1 MKFLTAWFT
10 LSIASLL
17 LLPAVGSAAAP
28 SKSPTPKSSK
38 PPAPPI
44 QLVLNGKKLA
54 PEVAPRNVDGS
65 VIVPVRI
72 IAEELG
78 SKVTWDEKQR
88 KVTVV
93 KDETNIQLFIDKKN
107 ATAGGKSFQLEA
119 APTIIEG
126 NTMLPVRFVSE
137 QLGVKVSW
145 DERNQAVN
153 LSTPEKGKDD
163 KTPSK
168 TEKPGDKEP
177 GIVVGKP
184 GDKEPGT
191 VPADGKP
198 ASSFEPDNTVK
209 AGDKPDGTVKAGD
222 KPDSGKNAGKETG
235 TSPLPGGTNSP
246 AGGTSPGKSGSGQ
259 LLACVPAPGG
269 MQSTGGGTT
278 AAAGSQQPANGA
290 SPSANGAAQPANGST
305 SPVAG
310 GSQASN
316 ETASNGTAQ
325 SGSGTQQAA
334 GGTQPPAAGKQEA
347 SGDKSAANGLV
358 TVQSISLQ
366 GDTLTIKA
374 SDCARKPSIFR
385 LANPDRIVLDLPNA
399 QLDPALM
406 AKLNPQGEGTLPDKS
421 EFVTQIRYSLFSK
434 EASIVRI
441 VLDLP
446 QKGEL
451 RLASVQQN
459 GEITGKVSFGKTR
472 YRVFIDPGHG
482 GKDNGASSLH
492 NRHEKD
498 AVLSLGRKVAALLE
512 KEPKIEVTM
521 TRSDD
526 TFIELEDRPTM
537 ANNADADLF
546 ISIHA
551 NSAGKETVGGTE
563 TYYWTEQSLDFAK
576 LMHEHLIEATGFPDR
591 KVKQERFVVIKNS
604 TMPAV
609 LLEIGFLSNRTEEEL
624 LYQDA
629 FQNKVAAS
637 IVTAIKKQLNL
648 E

>member
-54 PEVAPRNVDGS
+54 PEVAPRNVDGN

-145 DERNQAVN
+145 EEPTQSVILA
-153 LSTPEKGKDD
+153 TPEKSKDD
-163 KTPSK
+163 KAPSK
-168 TEKPGDKEP
+168 TDKPGVKEP
-177 GIVVGKP
+177 S
-184 GDKEPGT
+184 

-209 AGDKPDGTVKAGD
+209 AGDKPN
-222 KPDSGKNAGKETG
+222 SGKNDGKD
-235 TSPLPGGTNSP
+235 N
-246 AGGTSPGKSGSGQ
+246 GTSPGKDSSGQ
-259 LLACVPAPGG
+259 LLACVPVAGG
-269 MQSTGGGTT
+269 MQSTSGGAT
-278 AAAGSQQPANGA
+278 AAAGSQQAVTN
-290 SPSANGAAQPANGST
+290 ST
-305 SPVAG
+305 QTAAG
-310 GSQASN
+310 GNQPVNGNTQSAAGGAQASN
-316 ETASNGTAQ
+316 GAVQAAANDANQ
-325 SGSGTQQAA
+325 PGSGVQQTTN
-334 GGTQPPAAGKQEA
+334 GTQPPVAGKPETA
-347 SGDKSAANGLV
+347 GEKKATNGVV

-366 GDTLTIKA
+366 GDTLTIKT
-374 SDCARKPSIFR
+374 SDCARKPNIFR
-385 LANPDRIVLDLPNA
+385 LANPDRVVLDLPNA

-434 EASIVRI
+434 EASIVRM

-459 GEITGKVSFGKTR
+459 GEITGKISFGKTR
-472 YRVFIDPGHG
+472 YRVYIDPGHG
-482 GKDNGASSLH
+482 GKDNGASSL
-492 NRHEKD
+492 NKRYEKD
-498 AVLSLGRKVAALLE
+498 FVLSLGQKVTALLE

-521 TRSDD
+521 TRSND
-526 TFIELEDRPTM
+526 TFIELDERPNM

-546 ISIHA
+546 VSIHA
-551 NSAGKETVGGTE
+551 NSAGSETVGGTE

-576 LMHEHLIEATGFPDR
+576 LMHKYLLEATGFPDR
-591 KVKQERFVVIKNS
+591 KVKQERFVVIKKS

-609 LLEIGFLSNRTEEEL
+609 LLEVGFLTNRAEEEQM
-624 LYQDA
+624 YQDA

>member
-28 SKSPTPKSSK
+28 SKSSTPKSSK

-78 SKVTWDEKQR
+78 SKVAWDEKQR

-145 DERNQAVN
+145 EEPTQSVI
-153 LSTPEKGKDD
+153 LSTPDKSKDD
-163 KTPSK
+163 KAPSK
-168 TEKPGDKEP
+168 TDKPGAKEP
-177 GIVVGKP
+177 S
-184 GDKEPGT
+184 

-209 AGDKPDGTVKAGD
+209 AGDKPD
-222 KPDSGKNAGKETG
+222 SGKNDGKE
-235 TSPLPGGTNSP
+235 N
-246 AGGTSPGKSGSGQ
+246 GTSPGKDSSGP
-259 LLACVPAPGG
+259 LLACVPAAGG
-269 MQSTGGGTT
+269 MQSTSGGVT
-278 AAAGSQQPANGA
+278 AATGSQQAVIGGTQSAAGGAQASNGAVQGAANGA
-290 SPSANGAAQPANGST
+290 NQP
-305 SPVAG
+305 
-310 GSQASN
+310 
-316 ETASNGTAQ
+316 
-325 SGSGTQQAA
+325 GSGAQQTTS
-334 GGTQPPAAGKQEA
+334 GTQPPVA
-347 SGDKSAANGLV
+347 SKPETAGDKGATNGVV
-358 TVQSISLQ
+358 TVQAISLQ
-366 GDTLTIKA
+366 GDTLTIKT
-374 SDCARKPSIFR
+374 SDCARKPNIFR

-434 EASIVRI
+434 EASIVRM

-459 GEITGKVSFGKTR
+459 GEITGKISFGKTR
-472 YRVFIDPGHG
+472 YRVYIDPGHG
-482 GKDNGASSLH
+482 GKDNGASSL
-492 NRHEKD
+492 NKRYEKD
-498 AVLSLGRKVAALLE
+498 FVLALGQKVTALLE

-521 TRSDD
+521 TRSND
-526 TFIELEDRPTM
+526 TFIELDERPNM

-546 ISIHA
+546 VSIHA
-551 NSAGKETVGGTE
+551 NSAGSETVGGTE

-576 LMHEHLIEATGFPDR
+576 LMHKYLVEATGFPDR
-591 KVKQERFVVIKNS
+591 KVKQERFVVIKKS

-609 LLEIGFLSNRTEEEL
+609 LLEVGFLTNRAEEEQM
-624 LYQDA
+624 YQDA

>member
-54 PEVAPRNVDGS
+54 PEVAPRNVDGN

-93 KDETNIQLFIDKKN
+93 KDETSIQLFIDKKN

-145 DERNQAVN
+145 EEPTQSVILA
-153 LSTPEKGKDD
+153 TPEKSKDD
-163 KTPSK
+163 KAPSK
-168 TEKPGDKEP
+168 TDKPGVKEP
-177 GIVVGKP
+177 S
-184 GDKEPGT
+184 

-198 ASSFEPDNTVK
+198 ASSFDPD
-209 AGDKPDGTVKAGD
+209 ATVKAGD
-222 KPDSGKNAGKETG
+222 KPDSEKKAGKDNG
-235 TSPLPGGTNSP
+235 TPPGGTP
-246 AGGTSPGKSGSGQ
+246 ATGGTSPAKGGSGPM
-259 LLACVPAPGG
+259 LACVPTAGG
-269 MQSTGGGTT
+269 MQSTSGGAT
-278 AAAGSQQPANGA
+278 AAAGSQQAATGGTQTAAGGNQP
-290 SPSANGAAQPANGST
+290 ANGAAQTVTGGAQASSGAVQGAANGADQ
-305 SPVAG
+305 P
-310 GSQASN
+310 
-316 ETASNGTAQ
+316 
-325 SGSGTQQAA
+325 GSGAQQTTS
-334 GGTQPPAAGKQEA
+334 GTQPPVAGKPETD
-347 SGDKSAANGLV
+347 GDKKATNGVV

-366 GDTLTIKA
+366 GDTLTIKT

-385 LANPDRIVLDLPNA
+385 LANPDRVVLDLPNA

-406 AKLNPQGEGTLPDKS
+406 AKLNSQGEGTLPDKS

-434 EASIVRI
+434 EASIVRM

-472 YRVFIDPGHG
+472 YRVYIDPGHG
-482 GKDNGASSLH
+482 GKDNGASSL
-492 NRHEKD
+492 NKRHEKD
-498 AVLSLGRKVAALLE
+498 FVLSLGQKVTALLE

-521 TRSDD
+521 TRSND
-526 TFIELEDRPTM
+526 TFIELDERPNM

-546 ISIHA
+546 VSIHA
-551 NSAGKETVGGTE
+551 NSAGSETVGGTE

-576 LMHEHLIEATGFPDR
+576 LMHKYLVEATGFPDR
-591 KVKQERFVVIKNS
+591 KVKQERFVVIKKS

-609 LLEIGFLSNRTEEEL
+609 LLEVGFLTNRSEEEL
-624 LYQDA
+624 MYQDA

>member
-28 SKSPTPKSSK
+28 SKSSTPKSSK

-78 SKVTWDEKQR
+78 SKVAWDEKQR

-145 DERNQAVN
+145 EEPTQSVI
-153 LSTPEKGKDD
+153 LSTPEKSKDD

-168 TEKPGDKEP
+168 TDKPGGKEP
-177 GIVVGKP
+177 GS
-184 GDKEPGT
+184 
-191 VPADGKP
+191 VPPDGKP

-209 AGDKPDGTVKAGD
+209 AGDKPDSEKKAGKD
-222 KPDSGKNAGKETG
+222 NG
-235 TSPLPGGTNSP
+235 TSPLPGGTTP
-246 AGGTSPGKSGSGQ
+246 AGGTPPAKGGSGP
-259 LLACVPAPGG
+259 LLACVPAAGG
-269 MQSTGGGTT
+269 MQSTSGGAT
-278 AAAGSQQPANGA
+278 AAAGSQQAATGGTQTAAGGNQP
-290 SPSANGAAQPANGST
+290 ANGAAQTVTGS
-305 SPVAG
+305 A
-310 GSQASN
+310 QASN
-316 ETASNGTAQ
+316 GAVQGAANGTGQPGGDAQ
-325 SGSGTQQAA
+325 QKM
-334 GGTQPPAAGKQEA
+334 GGTQPPATGKPETA
-347 SGDKSAANGLV
+347 GDKSAANGLV

-366 GDTLTIKA
+366 GDTLTIKT

-385 LANPDRIVLDLPNA
+385 LANPDRIVMDLPNA

-434 EASIVRI
+434 EASIVRM

-459 GEITGKVSFGKTR
+459 GEITGKISFGKTR

-482 GKDNGASSLH
+482 GKDNGASSL
-492 NRHEKD
+492 NKRHEKD
-498 AVLSLGRKVAALLE
+498 FVLSLGQKVAALLE

-526 TFIELEDRPTM
+526 TFIELEERPNL

-546 ISIHA
+546 VSIHA

-576 LMHEHLIEATGFPDR
+576 LMHRYLVEATGFPDR
-591 KVKQERFVVIKNS
+591 KVKQERFVVIRNS

-609 LLEIGFLSNRTEEEL
+609 LLEIGFLTNRAEEEL
-624 LYQDA
+624 MYQDA
-629 FQNKVAAS
+629 FQSKVAAS

>member
-1 MKFLTAWFT
+1 MKFLTACFT

-54 PEVAPRNVDGS
+54 PEVAPRNVGGN

-72 IAEELG
+72 IVEELG

-107 ATAGGKSFQLEA
+107 AKVGGKPFQLEA

-126 NTMLPVRFVSE
+126 STMLPVRFVSE

-145 DERNQAVN
+145 DERNKSVN
-153 LSTPEKGKDD
+153 LSTTEKGKDD

-168 TEKPGDKEP
+168 TEKPGEKET
-177 GIVVGKP
+177 GS
-184 GDKEPGT
+184 

-198 ASSFEPDNTVK
+198 ASSLEPGN
-209 AGDKPDGTVKAGD
+209 TVKAGD
-222 KPDSGKNAGKETG
+222 KPDSGKNTGKENG
-235 TSPLPGGTNSP
+235 ASPLPGGTSP
-246 AGGTSPGKSGSGQ
+246 AGKTSPGKSGSGQ
-259 LLACVPAPGG
+259 LLACVPASGG
-269 MQSTGGGTT
+269 MQSTSGGG
-278 AAAGSQQPANGA
+278 ASAAGGIQQAANGGTQA
-290 SPSANGAAQPANGST
+290 ANGGNQPTSGVTQTANGGAEPANGST
-305 SPVAG
+305 QKTAG
-310 GSQASN
+310 SAQAP
-316 ETASNGTAQ
+316 NGAAQ
-325 SGSGTQQAA
+325 GATNGVEQPGYGAQQTTN
-334 GGTQPPAAGKQEA
+334 GTQPPVAGKLETA
-347 SGDKSAANGLV
+347 GDKRATNGLV
-358 TVQSISLQ
+358 TVQAISLQ
-366 GDTLTIKA
+366 GDTLTIKT
-374 SDCARKPSIFR
+374 SDCARKPSMFR
-385 LANPDRIVLDLPNA
+385 LANPDRVVLDLPNA

-406 AKLNPQGEGTLPDKS
+406 AKLNLQGEGTLPDKS

-446 QKGEL
+446 QKGEF

-459 GEITGKVSFGKTR
+459 GEITGKISFGKTR

-482 GKDNGASSLH
+482 GKDNGASSLIK
-492 NRHEKD
+492 RHEKD
-498 AVLSLGRKVAALLE
+498 FVLSLGQKVAALLE

-526 TFIELEDRPTM
+526 TFIELEERPNL

-546 ISIHA
+546 VSIHA

-576 LMHEHLIEATGFPDR
+576 LMHMYLVEATGFPDR

-609 LLEIGFLSNRTEEEL
+609 LLEIGFLTNQSEEEL
-624 LYQDA
+624 MYQDA
-629 FQNKVAAS
+629 FQSKVAAS
-637 IVTAIKKQLNL
+637 IVAAIKKQLNL

>member
-28 SKSPTPKSSK
+28 SKSSTPKSSK

-44 QLVLNGKKLA
+44 QLVLNGKKLV

-145 DERNQAVN
+145 DERNQSVN
-153 LSTPEKGKDD
+153 LSTPEKNKDD
-163 KTPSK
+163 KTPAK
-168 TEKPGDKEP
+168 TEKPGEKEP
-177 GIVVGKP
+177 GS
-184 GDKEPGT
+184 

-209 AGDKPDGTVKAGD
+209 AGDKPD
-222 KPDSGKNAGKETG
+222 SGKSAAGKENG
-235 TSPLPGGTNSP
+235 TSPLPGGT
-246 AGGTSPGKSGSGQ
+246 AQTGGTSPGKNGSGQ

-269 MQSTGGGTT
+269 MQSTSGGAT
-278 AAAGSQQPANGA
+278 AAAGSQQAASGVTQAVSGGSQPVNGSTPTGA
-290 SPSANGAAQPANGST
+290 GGAQTPNGAAQGA
-305 SPVAG
+305 V
-310 GSQASN
+310 
-316 ETASNGTAQ
+316 
-325 SGSGTQQAA
+325 SGTVQPGGGVQQTT
-334 GGTQPPAAGKQEA
+334 GGTQTPADGKQEA
-347 SGDKSAANGLV
+347 AGDKNATNGLV

-366 GDTLTIKA
+366 GDTLTIKT

-385 LANPDRIVLDLPNA
+385 LANPDRIVLDLSNA

-406 AKLNPQGEGTLPDKS
+406 AKLNPQGEGTLQDKS

-434 EASIVRI
+434 EASIVRM

-459 GEITGKVSFGKTR
+459 GEITGKISFGKTR

-482 GKDNGASSLH
+482 GKDNGASSLN

-526 TFIELEDRPTM
+526 TFIELEDRPSM

-546 ISIHA
+546 VSIHA

-576 LMHEHLIEATGFPDR
+576 LMHKHLVEATGFPDR

-609 LLEIGFLSNRTEEEL
+609 LLEIGFLTNRAEEEL
-624 LYQDA
+624 MYQDA

-648 E
+648 D

>member
-1 MKFLTAWFT
+1 MKFLTACFT

-17 LLPAVGSAAAP
+17 LLPAVGLAAAP
-28 SKSPTPKSSK
+28 SKSSTPKSSK

-54 PEVAPRNVDGS
+54 PEVAPRNVGGS

-72 IAEELG
+72 IVEELG

-107 ATAGGKSFQLEA
+107 ATAGGKPFQLEA

-126 NTMLPVRFVSE
+126 STMLPVRFVSE

-145 DERNQAVN
+145 DERNQSVN

-168 TEKPGDKEP
+168 TEKPGAKEP
-177 GIVVGKP
+177 GS
-184 GDKEPGT
+184 GT
-191 VPADGKP
+191 ADGKP
-198 ASSFEPDNTVK
+198 ASSLEPDN
-209 AGDKPDGTVKAGD
+209 TVKAGD
-222 KPDSGKNAGKETG
+222 KPDSGKNAGKENG
-235 TSPLPGGTNSP
+235 ASPLPGGTSP
-246 AGGTSPGKSGSGQ
+246 AGGTSPGKSSSGQ
-259 LLACVPAPGG
+259 LLACVPAAGG
-269 MQSTGGGTT
+269 TQSTSGGTS
-278 AAAGSQQPANGA
+278 AAGGSQQAANVGA
-290 SPSANGAAQPANGST
+290 QTAIDGKQPANGST
-305 SPVAG
+305 QTLSG
-310 GSQASN
+310 GAQV
-316 ETASNGTAQ
+316 SNGAEQ
-325 SGSGTQQAA
+325 PGSGAQQTTS
-334 GGTQPPAAGKQEA
+334 GTQPPITGKQETA
-347 SGDKSAANGLV
+347 GDKKVTNGVV
-358 TVQSISLQ
+358 TVQAISLQ
-366 GDTLTIKA
+366 GDTLTIKT
-374 SDCARKPSIFR
+374 SDCARKPSMFR
-385 LANPDRIVLDLPNA
+385 LANPDRVVLDLPNA

-446 QKGEL
+446 QKGEF

-459 GEITGKVSFGKTR
+459 GEITGKISFGKTR

-482 GKDNGASSLH
+482 GKDNGASSL
-492 NRHEKD
+492 NKRHEKD
-498 AVLSLGRKVAALLE
+498 FVLSLGQKVAALLE

-526 TFIELEDRPTM
+526 TFIELEERPNL
-537 ANNADADLF
+537 ANNVDADLF
-546 ISIHA
+546 VSIHA

-576 LMHEHLIEATGFPDR
+576 LMHKYLVEATGFSDR

-609 LLEIGFLSNRTEEEL
+609 LLEIGFLTNQSEEEL
-624 LYQDA
+624 MYQDA
-629 FQNKVAAS
+629 FQSKVAAS

>member
-1 MKFLTAWFT
+1 MKILTAWFT

-54 PEVAPRNVDGS
+54 PEVAPRNVDGN

-93 KDETNIQLFIDKKN
+93 KDETSIQLFIDKKN

-145 DERNQAVN
+145 EEPTQSVILA
-153 LSTPEKGKDD
+153 TPEKSKDD
-163 KTPSK
+163 KAPSK
-168 TEKPGDKEP
+168 TDKPGVKEP
-177 GIVVGKP
+177 S
-184 GDKEPGT
+184 

-198 ASSFEPDNTVK
+198 ASSFDPD
-209 AGDKPDGTVKAGD
+209 ATVKAGD
-222 KPDSGKNAGKETG
+222 KPDSEKKAGKDNG
-235 TSPLPGGTNSP
+235 TSPGSTP
-246 AGGTSPGKSGSGQ
+246 ATGGTSPGKGGSGPM
-259 LLACVPAPGG
+259 LACVPTAGG
-269 MQSTGGGTT
+269 MQSTSGGTT
-278 AAAGSQQPANGA
+278 AAAGSQQAATGGTQTAAGGNQP
-290 SPSANGAAQPANGST
+290 ANGAAQTVSGGAQASSGAVQGAANGADQ
-305 SPVAG
+305 P
-310 GSQASN
+310 
-316 ETASNGTAQ
+316 
-325 SGSGTQQAA
+325 GSGAQQTTS
-334 GGTQPPAAGKQEA
+334 GTQPPVAGKPETD
-347 SGDKSAANGLV
+347 GDKKATNGVV

-366 GDTLTIKA
+366 GDTLTIKT

-385 LANPDRIVLDLPNA
+385 LANPDRVVLDLPNA

-434 EASIVRI
+434 EASIVRM

-472 YRVFIDPGHG
+472 YRVYIDPGHG
-482 GKDNGASSLH
+482 GKDNGASSL
-492 NRHEKD
+492 NKRHEKD
-498 AVLSLGRKVAALLE
+498 FVLSLGQKVTALLE

-521 TRSDD
+521 TRSND
-526 TFIELEDRPTM
+526 TFIELDERPNM

-546 ISIHA
+546 VSIHA
-551 NSAGKETVGGTE
+551 NSAGSETVGGTE

-576 LMHEHLIEATGFPDR
+576 LMHKYLVEATGFPDR
-591 KVKQERFVVIKNS
+591 KVKQERFVVIKKS

-609 LLEIGFLSNRTEEEL
+609 LLEVGFLTNRSEEEL
-624 LYQDA
+624 MYQDA

>member
-78 SKVTWDEKQR
+78 SKVAWDEKQR

-145 DERNQAVN
+145 EEPTQSVI
-153 LSTPEKGKDD
+153 LSTPEKSKDD
-163 KTPSK
+163 KAPSK
-168 TEKPGDKEP
+168 TDKPGVKEP
-177 GIVVGKP
+177 S
-184 GDKEPGT
+184 

-198 ASSFEPDNTVK
+198 ASSFDPDNTVK
-209 AGDKPDGTVKAGD
+209 AGDKPDSEKKAGKD
-222 KPDSGKNAGKETG
+222 NG
-235 TSPLPGGTNSP
+235 TSPLPGGTTP
-246 AGGTSPGKSGSGQ
+246 AGGTSPAKGGSGP
-259 LLACVPAPGG
+259 LLACVPAAGG
-269 MQSTGGGTT
+269 MQSTSGGAT
-278 AAAGSQQPANGA
+278 AAAGSQQAATGGTQTAAGGNQP
-290 SPSANGAAQPANGST
+290 ANGAAQTVTGS
-305 SPVAG
+305 A
-310 GSQASN
+310 QASN
-316 ETASNGTAQ
+316 GAVQGAANGTGQPGGDAQ
-325 SGSGTQQAA
+325 QKM
-334 GGTQPPAAGKQEA
+334 GGTQPPVTGKPETA
-347 SGDKSAANGLV
+347 GDKSAANGLV

-366 GDTLTIKA
+366 GDTLTIKT

-385 LANPDRIVLDLPNA
+385 LANPDRIVMDLPNA

-434 EASIVRI
+434 EASIVRM

-459 GEITGKVSFGKTR
+459 GEITGKISFGKTR

-482 GKDNGASSLH
+482 GKDNGASSL
-492 NRHEKD
+492 NKRHEKD
-498 AVLSLGRKVAALLE
+498 FVLSLGRKVAALLE

-526 TFIELEDRPTM
+526 TFIELEERPNL

-546 ISIHA
+546 VSIHA

-576 LMHEHLIEATGFPDR
+576 LMHRYLVEATGFPDR
-591 KVKQERFVVIKNS
+591 KVKQERFVVIRNS

-609 LLEIGFLSNRTEEEL
+609 LLEIGFLTNRAEEEL
-624 LYQDA
+624 MYQDA
-629 FQNKVAAS
+629 FQSKVAAS

>member
-54 PEVAPRNVDGS
+54 PEVAPRNVDGN

-93 KDETNIQLFIDKKN
+93 KDETSIQLFIDKKN

-145 DERNQAVN
+145 EESTQSVILA
-153 LSTPEKGKDD
+153 TPEKSKDD
-163 KTPSK
+163 KAPSK
-168 TEKPGDKEP
+168 TDKPGVKEP
-177 GIVVGKP
+177 S
-184 GDKEPGT
+184 

-198 ASSFEPDNTVK
+198 ASSFDPD
-209 AGDKPDGTVKAGD
+209 ATVKAGD
-222 KPDSGKNAGKETG
+222 KPDSEKKAGKDNG
-235 TSPLPGGTNSP
+235 TSPGSTP
-246 AGGTSPGKSGSGQ
+246 ATGGTSPGKGGSGPM
-259 LLACVPAPGG
+259 LACVPTAGG
-269 MQSTGGGTT
+269 MQSTSGGAT
-278 AAAGSQQPANGA
+278 AAAGSQQAATGGTQTAAGGNQP
-290 SPSANGAAQPANGST
+290 ANGAAQTVTGGAQASSGAVQGAANGADQ
-305 SPVAG
+305 P
-310 GSQASN
+310 
-316 ETASNGTAQ
+316 
-325 SGSGTQQAA
+325 GSGAQQTTS
-334 GGTQPPAAGKQEA
+334 GTQPPVAGKPETD
-347 SGDKSAANGLV
+347 GDKKATNGVV
-358 TVQSISLQ
+358 TVQSISLH
-366 GDTLTIKA
+366 GDTLTIKT

-385 LANPDRIVLDLPNA
+385 LANPDRVVLDLPNA

-434 EASIVRI
+434 EASIVRM

-472 YRVFIDPGHG
+472 YRVYIDPGHG
-482 GKDNGASSLH
+482 GKDNGASSL
-492 NRHEKD
+492 NKRHEKD
-498 AVLSLGRKVAALLE
+498 FVLSLGQKVTALLE

-521 TRSDD
+521 TRSND
-526 TFIELEDRPTM
+526 TFIELDERPNM

-546 ISIHA
+546 VSIHA
-551 NSAGKETVGGTE
+551 NSAGSETVGGTE

-576 LMHEHLIEATGFPDR
+576 LMHKYLVEATGFPDR
-591 KVKQERFVVIKNS
+591 KVKQERFVVIKKS

-609 LLEIGFLSNRTEEEL
+609 LLEVGFLTNRSEEEL
-624 LYQDA
+624 MYQDA